1 MSYSSQGMMTA
12 ILDAARRVLHML
24 AHLTRHNY
32 GAVETFWHEGTL
44 MVGFRCNCGEL
55 LDVGPCGRDWVG

>member
-1 MSYSSQGMMTA
+1 MRYCSQGIPTA
-12 ILDAARRVLHML
+12 WLAAARRVLHTL
-24 AHLTRHNY
+24 AHITRHNY

-55 LDVGPCGRDWVG
+55 LDVSPCARDWIG